1 MIFLDY
7 DDLEASVNLP
17 KIVSEALS
25 DYSYIIYPTIKHT
38 AKKPRYRLVVKPS
51 NVMNEA
57 TYKQVVKEIADK
69 IGLPFDLASLTW
81 SQLQGLPVTTG
92 ELEEY
97 QKIIHRGLDYP
108 VPIETHA
115 PRKQVTT
122 AYTPRP
128 SGHRSITM
136 RVILSLIHI

>member
-1 MIFLDY
+1 MDY
-7 DDLEASVNLP
+7 DELEASADFP
-17 KIVSEALS
+17 RIVSEALS

-38 AKKPRYRLVVKPS
+38 AEKPRYRLVVKPS

-57 TYKQVVKEIADK
+57 TYKQVVKEIADR

-92 ELEEY
+92 RLGDY
-97 QKIIHRGLDYP
+97 PKIIRKGLDYP
-108 VPIETHA
+108 VPVEAHA

-122 AYTPRP
+122 TYT
-128 SGHRSITM
+128 HDLADT
-136 RVILSLIHI
+136 VQSL